1 MGLKEKDRLQRH
13 SLAISEHSLPDRLT
27 QALKAL
33 RPGNITQ
40 SASGMAPFKNHK
52 NKMGSTVDASDDVVF
67 IQGDKPAHPIGRYQ
81 KSPLI
86 QKARSVLERNS
97 VAGGSPQHSE
107 RNPFHEPALSSLEQ
121 VRNLYK
127 SVPNVNYECVT
138 SPEPAEEDDGFS
150 STRSPTDSG
159 YRSTP
164 RLDRVPDRPDEAHL
178 SANSNSLGASSGSG
192 SSRAGFR
199 SREVV
204 SVTSEP
210 EVKNS
215 PKIPMR
221 NQRPRVSSPISSPPS
236 TVGSRPE
243 RQQPFNRS
251 HVDAVLESRRCKSFA
266 NYIDK
271 AVVSRLHQVMVEPL
285 DVLTENLQRL
295 VAYSVKCTA
304 QDVASAIKISFPL
317 DLFASCLRSGQKAA
331 SAFSRN
337 GPGALSMSLTE
348 RADLCFPVGRFY
360 RYLIEKLPGKPISEH
375 AVVFFTAAVQC
386 ILEEFVLRIVDS
398 DSPEVLTSPK
408 FEELLNSNARS
419 LIQYFSNTDSLATM
433 NLPSPI
439 SFAKLVDAVHA
450 VRDRI
455 LHSTGNVKR
464 RAQVQ
469 LSRTGIRS
477 LHYFAC
483 GPGVPHQSTI
493 HIADWVRLI
502 YAFAEHRLSPTV
514 DEVDIMQAARLLRG
528 VDCPPP
534 SASLCRRELAADAG
548 PQDAKM
554 TFAFGLIA
562 TGNAENVRHGI
573 ALLDAERNNARSCF
587 GMCPL
592 AESVVQS
599 NSEATSALLAAGW
612 PTDMAIPSKHNM
624 VKMLLNSDAKMD
636 CPEIVNETPLQISVQ
651 QGCLESV
658 RLLLDRGADPSRT
671 WKAEQTLDNH
681 IGSISPVAAAAI
693 RGNRTVLTALL
704 TKMGEASGSSKHR
717 VEILGQHDG
726 SLESLCEYEKL
737 TDSGKKA
744 VREALY
750 YAVETEKPDVAV
762 FLKYL
767 VDGLPWST
775 FIWTRALES
784 SLQRADPRL
793 VHSILADF
801 GPNIAADLNE
811 ENLNRTLVVSSPARI
826 VEDSGNEP
834 EKCTSPTIPVHRNII
849 DPSYVNSEQLS
860 DIRFQVDGK
869 IVYGHRIVLV
879 NASEKF
885 RSLLQ
890 SPDGVIPIS
899 DVPFAVFLS
908 LMEFVYT
915 GRLST
920 PSRGPG
926 QLFQILKASQAYG
939 LPGLE
944 TEVLRILT
952 LSVDNANFVELYN
965 FAMHHQ
971 IEDLLKHCENY
982 LLLHLPTLCSDPNFS
997 ILLLQ
1002 PPPNYDVCSAIR
1014 ERLSTE
1020 FIECRRKSASG

>member
-97 VAGGSPQHSE
+97 VAGGSPQLSE

-138 SPEPAEEDDGFS
+138 SPEPVEEDDGFS

-164 RLDRVPDRPDEAHL
+164 RLDRVPDRPDVAHL

-210 EVKNS
+210 EVKSS

-243 RQQPFNRS
+243 RQQPYNRS

-271 AVVSRLHQVMVEPL
+271 AVVARLHQVMVEPL

-337 GPGALSMSLTE
+337 GPGALSMSLAE

-398 DSPEVLTSPK
+398 DSPEV
-408 FEELLNSNARS
+408 
-419 LIQYFSNTDSLATM
+419 
-433 NLPSPI
+433 
-439 SFAKLVDAVHA
+439 
-450 VRDRI
+450 
-455 LHSTGNVKR
+455 
-464 RAQVQ
+464 VQ

-636 CPEIVNETPLQISVQ
+636 CPEMVNETPLQISVQ

-717 VEILGQHDG
+717 VEVLGQHDG

-784 SLQRADPRL
+784 SLQRTDPRL
-793 VHSILADF
+793 VHAILADF

-811 ENLNRTLVVSSPARI
+811 ENLNRTLVVILRALQQELSYPDGDASPAAFALSRLHHYFK
-826 VEDSGNEP
+826 EDSGNEP

-890 SPDGVIPIS
+890 SPDGVIQIS

-926 QLFQILKASQAYG
+926 QLFQILKAAQAYG